1 MNPSPLDELNLVL
14 SQSDL
19 YPPLQGQSPAIV
31 GFSTGIP
38 APAILTFDITVNGQ
52 SSGFEGIS
60 LNVGVNAGTLWVRR
74 EFIASYPGAWPV
86 AVELRAHQDG
96 QQVGSAILRLHDTR
110 AMVVHSA
117 EVGLFPNP
125 ASVPP
130 AAELRILTRATFFDA
145 QGVELP
151 DAEVSW
157 AVRLPEPVPGVV
169 LDGTRIVV
177 SPEAQVGDVTVVVSE
192 SSGLVCTTNL
202 TLTPARD
209 IGLEFRPNGLYPPL
223 LSEVK
228 NFMYI
233 GAELPFEE
241 GVGIKVTLNGVGGT
255 HDGIMLVPREDDWVL
270 EVWPGFV
277 TSYPGQWPIEVSA
290 LASQDGQIIGS
301 ATGWLYDTRTVV
313 CAKVDLVF
321 SPGDTVEIPQ
331 EGEALVR
338 ANGRFYDENGVR
350 ISHEEVKWGAQMVDP
365 MEGVTMIKHQL
376 FIGPNAKPGKY
387 RIAIIGPNGLNR
399 AKVLTLV

>member
-38 APAILTFDITVNGQ
+38 APATLTFDITVNGQ
-52 SSGFEGIS
+52 SSGFEGIT

-130 AAELRILTRATFFDA
+130 AGELRILTRATFFDA

-157 AVRLPEPVPGVV
+157 AVRLPEPIPGVV
-169 LDGTRIVV
+169 LDGTH
-177 SPEAQVGDVTVVVSE
+177 VVVSADAQAGDVAVTFTE
-192 SSGLVCTTNL
+192 RSGLEQTTQL

-209 IGLEFRPNGLYPPL
+209 IGLELRPSDFYPPL
-223 LSEVK
+223 ISEFSSFVR
-228 NFMYI
+228 I
-233 GAELPFEE
+233 GAEQPLTED
-241 GVGIKVTLNGVGGT
+241 VSLSVTLNSAGGT
-255 HDGIMLVPREDDWVL
+255 YEGMMLVFAVGEWMLYFDQR
-270 EVWPGFV
+270 FIHA
-277 TSYPGQWPIEVSA
+277 YQGQWPIEVRVRA
-290 LASQDGQIIGS
+290 TQDGQIVGVTS
-301 ATGWLYDTRTVV
+301 GWLHDTRTMV
-313 CAKVDLVF
+313 CARIDIVF
-321 SPGDTVEIPQ
+321 NPADSVAIPQ
-331 EGEALVR
+331 EGEVMVIA
-338 ANGRFYDENGVR
+338 APRFYDANGV
-350 ISHEEVKWGAQMVDP
+350 SLPHSELDWGARMVDP
-365 MEGVTMIKHQL
+365 MEGVRMVKHL
-376 FIGPNAKPGKY
+376 LYISPEAKPGRY
-387 RIAIIGPNGLNR
+387 RVGIVIPDGLNR
-399 AKVLTLV
+399 AKVLTLT